1 MGKPL
6 CRAAVLLVTTIC
18 GSAAFSGV
26 ALAQEADGRLGS
38 IEKQIQSLQTELR
51 DMKRE
56 MAVRAREAKAAQAQA
71 AATQAQAARAS
82 VTATPPAMPAIP
94 QGYAL
99 VAAQPGSTPGSVVL
113 AHTEQPEEPK
123 LPPGTFKLGNVTVT
137 LGGFIEAAGIFRTRN
152 EVADI
157 GSNLGSGIPLANSPN
172 YHQTEFRG
180 SSRQSRI
187 SGLVQANPDANTKL
201 TAYAETDFLGAA
213 PTANSNE
220 SDSYNLRMRVA
231 WASYD
236 RSDLGLE
243 VLAGQDWSLLT
254 MDKVGITARQENI
267 PQTIDAQ
274 YNVGF
279 TWTRQPQL
287 RVVKSFDNGTF
298 WLAGSIENP
307 QTVYYTGPNGLAPS
321 SVGTININ
329 NPGGSGYA
337 PTNNY
342 RTDVAPDF
350 IVKGAADLGPV
361 HAEAYGLLRIMHDR
375 VSDLGSG
382 SNKDVTAGGG
392 GADVLVHLVPQ
403 YLDLQASF
411 LVGDGIG
418 RYGSA
423 QLPDAVVGRDGQPVP
438 IPEVEAMVGFVGH
451 PIPSIDIYGYGG
463 TEQEKAK
470 YFDVGKKGYG
480 YGSPLYSNAS
490 CDTELGAAADCVGNT
505 SGVVEGTLGFWWK
518 FIHGP
523 YGTMQ
528 TGVQYSYVDRQIFQG
543 LGPTPQTN
551 ENILMFS
558 FRYYPFQ

>member
-1 MGKPL
+1 MGQPTR
-6 CRAAVLLVTTIC
+6 RAAVLLATTLC
-18 GSAAFSGV
+18 GSAGLSGT
-26 ALAQEADGRLGS
+26 ALAQDSTAQLGS
-38 IEKQIQSLQTELR
+38 IEKQIQSLQAELKA
-51 DMKRE
+51 MKRD
-56 MAVRAREAKAAQAQA
+56 MAVRAQEARAAQAQA
-71 AATQAQAARAS
+71 AEAQARAARAG
-82 VTATPPAMPAIP
+82 VTAMPAIP
-94 QGYAL
+94 PGYAL

-113 AHTEQPEEPK
+113 AHTEAPQGPP
-123 LPPGTFKLGNVTVT
+123 LPPGTFKLGNVQVT

-152 EVADI
+152 ETADI

-180 SSRQSRI
+180 TARQSRI
-187 SGLVQANPDANTKL
+187 SGLVTADPDQYTKL
-201 TAYAETDFLGAA
+201 TAYAETDFIGAA

-220 SDSYNLRMRVA
+220 SNSYNLRLRQA

-236 RSDLGLE
+236 RSDLGLQI
-243 VLAGQDWSLLT
+243 LAGQAWTLLS
-254 MDKVGITARQENI
+254 MDKVGITARQENT
-267 PQTIDAQ
+267 PLTIDAQ

-279 TWTRQPQL
+279 TWARQPQL

-321 SVGTININ
+321 SLGTINVN
-329 NPGGSGYA
+329 NPGGSGYTS
-337 PTNNY
+337 TNNY
-342 RTDVAPDF
+342 SDDIAPDF
-350 IVKGAADLGPV
+350 QIKGAADLGPV
-361 HAEAYGLLRIMHDR
+361 HAEAYGVLRIMHDR
-375 VSDLGSG
+375 VSDVGSG
-382 SNKDVTAGGG
+382 SNKNVTAGGG
-392 GADVLVHLVPQ
+392 GAAALVHLVPK

-438 IPEVEAMVGFVGH
+438 IPEIEALVGFVAH
-451 PIPSIDIYGYGG
+451 PIPNVDVYGYGG

-470 YFDVGKKGYG
+470 YFDIGKKGYG
-480 YGSPLYSNAS
+480 YGSPLYDNAS
-490 CDTELGAAADCVGNT
+490 CETELGSSSDCVGNT
-505 SGVVEGTLGFWWK
+505 SATYEGTLGFWWK
-518 FIHGP
+518 FIRGT

-528 TGVQYSYVDRQIFQG
+528 TGVQYSYVDREVFQG
-543 LGPTPQTN
+543 IGPTPKTN